1 MAKRRTPIPAG
12 VAAAVLFSADRTC
25 CVCRESGQPIQIH
38 HIDDDP
44 GNHAVSNLAVLCLTC
59 HQETQV
65 TGGFARR
72 LDGDQVRLYRD
83 DWDQSVRASRSA
95 KLDDDSGRQSTGT
108 YSARLATSLVEINR
122 QAGNSVNLA
131 FLYNSITNQE
141 LRDKAVNQALAN
153 GVSTDVLVML
163 RRLQGQVSDIPANV
177 LDEHLQHLRAEGRFR
192 ARGALHADLGQHRKA
207 AEAYVD
213 GINSLLPDIED
224 FTLAYY
230 LKELAGS
237 DIITGLFVQALQ
249 TASDDDDLWW
259 QVRALQELGWTT
271 ELHALLLNSKERI
284 ETDPDLGDVQRCE
297 LRLILARAKGDRA
310 AEREARIALERHKAE
325 ITWT

>member
-1 MAKRRTPIPAG
+1 
-12 VAAAVLFSADRTC
+12 
-25 CVCRESGQPIQIH
+25 
-38 HIDDDP
+38 
-44 GNHAVSNLAVLCLTC
+44 
-59 HQETQV
+59 
-65 TGGFARR
+65 
-72 LDGDQVRLYRD
+72 
-83 DWDQSVRASRSA
+83 
-95 KLDDDSGRQSTGT
+95 
-108 YSARLATSLVEINR
+108 VEINR